1 MHPTAD
7 LQTLVGLFYDTPAEL
22 GQFSDVAVQAM
33 PVDYRELLAHTSH
46 MTVSVEE
53 YHRSPVDV
61 RVLDRRVTPTHYAR
75 KILLARKRDG
85 AVVQYGIMR
94 VNFDYLS
101 PRVRAEIESE
111 HTPLGRVL
119 IQHDV
124 MRRVRLAGLWQVTPG
139 SELRKLFE
147 IPSPRITYGR
157 TAVIECNG
165 EPAIELLEIV
175 APLE

>member
-1 MHPTAD
+1 MLPTAD
-7 LQTLVGLFYDTPAEL
+7 LQTLVSLFYPEPAEL
-22 GQFSDVAVQAM
+22 GRFEDVPVQAM

-53 YHRSPVDV
+53 YHRGPVDV
-61 RVLDRRVTPTHYAR
+61 RVLDRWITSTHYAR
-75 KILLARKRDG
+75 KILLARQRDG
-85 AVVQYGIMR
+85 RVVQYGIMR

-101 PRVRAEIESE
+101 PRVRAEIQAER
-111 HTPLGRVL
+111 TPLGRLL

-124 MRRVRLAGLWQVTPG
+124 MRRVRLAGLWRVAPG
-139 SELRKLFE
+139 PELCRLLE
-147 IPSPRITYGR
+147 LAEPRTTFGR
-157 TAVIECNG
+157 TAMIECNG